1 MNARQPFAKRPIV
14 EELEPRLLYSADL
27 SPLHTLAT
35 DGGNEVRWLETTAP
49 PNATPTERAQTQT
62 EKRHE
67 VVIIDGGIANWSA
80 LLADLP
86 TADDDRKLEIAVLDP
101 NDDGLQQ
108 ISEILAQF
116 DDLAAVHLVS
126 HGASGEVILGNRH
139 LDRQALQENGELL
152 QRWGQSLSADGDL
165 LLYGCQVGEGSAG
178 QAFITEWARLSGAD
192 VAASDDATGAAAAGG
207 DWTLEASVGRIEAQA
222 LTAADWQGTLAL
234 SAQGAETRVN
244 TSTTSTQ
251 ETAEYNG
258 GSVAMD
264 ANGNFVVVFHDYNDD
279 YIYFQRFNAAGV
291 AQGAQT
297 RVNPAVYQ
305 YRDQPCVAMDPSGNF
320 VVVWASA
327 NQDAA
332 SSLGIYAQRFS
343 ASGVAQGGEFRVNTL
358 TAGDQYSP
366 AVATDGSGNFV
377 ITWTDAGTATVK
389 AQRYNASGVAQ
400 GGELVVDG
408 YAPNA
413 YGTSVAMNASGAF
426 VVGWSDYSSGNSF
439 EIYCQRFDASGAAQG
454 GKTRVNTSTTGYQEG
469 AAVGMADDGS
479 FVVAF
484 EDSDSTSGD
493 IYFQR
498 YNASGVAQGG
508 NVRANTYTTSNQFY
522 AAVAMNASG
531 SFIVTWQSFGQDA
544 GSSQGIYMQA
554 YNADGS
560 ASGSE
565 TRVNTTTA
573 GGQYWPSVAYEGGNA
588 VVVWSG
594 MGPGDATDG
603 GIFFQRLAEPANTAP
618 TFNGAAFG
626 GGDGI
631 ATTALGSAADDAYSL
646 AVQSDGKVV
655 VAGTSFNGTNYDYAV
670 VRYNADGTLD
680 TTFSGDGKLTTVV
693 ASGDDVAQA
702 VTLQADGKILV
713 AGYSNNDF
721 ALVRYNTDGTLDTTF
736 SGDGKLTTAIGAS
749 GDYATGVAVQAD
761 GKIVVAGYYLSGN
774 YKFAVVR
781 YNADGTLDTSF
792 SGDGI
797 ATLSFGT
804 SNEYGYSLAL
814 QADGKI
820 LVAGEANMS
829 GNVDVALARLNTDG
843 TLDASFSGDGM
854 VTTAIGTGIDSGRGV
869 TVQSDGKIVVAGSS
883 SNGSNNDIAV
893 VRYNTDGTLDTSFS
907 GDGKLT
913 TAVGSGADEGR
924 GVVVQSDGKIV
935 VTGYSVNSNN
945 DFALVRYNSDGT
957 LDTSFSGDGKL
968 TTAVG
973 AGTDWAYKA
982 AVLSD
987 GRILVAGESNNGSN
1001 MDFALVSYNSDGS
1014 LSTAPITTLNATPSF
1029 TEGGSAV
1036 VLDADVQVTD
1046 AELSAGNFSGATLT
1060 LARTGG
1066 ANAQDVFGASGTL
1079 GTLTQGGNLVVGGT
1093 TIGTV
1098 TTNSAGLLVLTFNTN
1113 ATNALVNSAMQQIA
1127 FSNSSDAP
1135 PASAQINWTFS
1146 DGNTGAQGVGGALSA
1161 TGSTTVTITAVNDPP
1176 VNTVP
1181 GAQTTG
1187 EDTNLVFSTANG
1199 NALSI
1204 ADPDGGAGT
1213 FEVTLSVTNGTLTL
1227 GGTAGL
1233 SFVSGDGSADTT
1245 MTVRG
1250 TLSDLNAALQGL
1262 TYAPTANYSGGATLT
1277 LQTSDLALSDTDP
1290 VAITVAA
1297 GNDAPTFTSD
1307 GNGTVTTAIGA
1318 GTDAA
1323 EEVVVQADGK
1333 YVVVG
1338 RSSNGA
1344 NDDFAIARYNSN
1356 GTLDTTFSGDGK
1368 TTVAIGSGL
1377 DQAFAVALQS
1387 DGKIVVAGNSYN
1399 GTDTDFAVLRLN
1411 TDGSLDTTFS
1421 GDGKVTTDLALGN
1434 DDANS
1439 VLIQS
1444 DGKIVVTGSAD
1455 NGVSYDFAAVRYNT
1469 NGTLDTSF
1477 SIDGKVTTFFGVN
1490 HDESWDSLLQSDGK
1504 IVLVGSTNLGASDDF
1519 AILRYNT
1526 DGTLDTTFSGDGKQT
1541 ASFGGNL
1548 DVAYSVVQQADG
1560 KLVLAGKYFDGSS
1573 YAFAI
1578 SRLTT
1583 TGSLDTTFSGD
1594 GLQLVDV
1601 SASADAAYSVAL
1613 QSDGAIVLA
1622 GPSGNGST
1630 DDFAV
1635 VRLTSA
1641 GALDTTFSGD
1651 GMLTTSL
1658 GGLDQAA
1665 SVVVQSDGAIVVA
1678 GVGAGDFALVRY
1690 GSTGT
1695 LDATFNGTNTLDGA
1709 PSHTEGGSP
1718 VVLDGNVQVFDAELS
1733 GAGNYSGATLT
1744 LARHGGANAQ
1754 DVFSATGVLS
1764 SIAAASGNVVVSG
1777 TTIGT
1782 YTNSAGTLVFTF
1794 NASATQTRVNSAM
1807 QAIAYSNA
1815 SDAPP
1820 ASVQIDWT
1828 FNDGNSGAQG
1838 SGGALSA
1845 TGSTTVSIT
1854 AVNDPP
1860 ANAVPGAQS
1869 TNEDTVKVFSSA
1881 NGNAISIT
1889 DPDDSGATFEVT
1901 LSVTNGTLTLAGTSG
1916 LAFTVGD
1923 GGADTTMSFSG
1934 TVANINTA
1942 LDGLTFSPT
1951 TNFTGGAT
1959 LTLATADS
1967 VLASLNIDANLHA
1980 RYTFENSA
1988 SDVAPGTT
1996 QNGVLGGDA
2005 NYAADGTRGRVLGL
2019 DGAGDYVSIAD
2030 TSSFRALTQGTIASW
2045 VKFTDTGF
2053 RVIFSVT
2060 DGASNQNYLNLFVNN
2075 GKLGAQTVDGN
2086 SWIFETV
2093 STATINDGNWHHVA
2107 FTVNGSGNQLYIDGT
2122 AAARTFN
2129 QGNAATSSFYASL
2142 NSVTSVT
2149 IGATYTVPGSYLS
2162 GFSGQIDDLR
2172 VYSRALTAGELS
2184 LLAADQSLTD
2194 SDTVA
2199 ITVSAAN
2206 DAPTFAIGTGIVTT
2220 NVTPAADHG
2229 NAVIA
2234 QSDGKLLVAGEG
2246 NGDFVLVRYKTDGTL
2261 DTAFG
2266 GGDGMVSTAVGS
2278 GGGFASSLALQA
2290 DGKIIV
2296 SGYASNGSNDDFAL
2310 VRYNP
2315 DGSRDTDFG
2324 TGGKVTTAIGAGDD
2338 RALGVAVQ
2346 SNGRIVLAGYSYNG
2360 SNNDFAVVR
2369 YNSDGTL
2376 DTTFSGDGK
2385 LTTAISTSNDDAYA
2399 VLVQSD
2405 GKIVVVGS
2413 SLIGGTNWDFAA
2425 ARYNSDGTLDTS
2437 FSGDGLAN
2445 FAVGTGHDYAC
2456 GVALQ
2461 PDGKLVL
2468 AGYGVNG
2475 ATSDFAVVRL
2485 NSSGTLDTSFSG
2497 DGKLFTAIGASE
2509 DLATSV
2515 TLQTDDKIVLAGTY
2529 ANGANTDLAVA
2540 RYNVDGSLDTSFD
2553 SDGIKTLALPAGSNQ
2568 VTGVAV
2574 SNGRIVAVGTTQSKL
2589 AAVFL
2594 GTNGTPEATIGAV
2607 NTLDGAPTYTE
2618 GGAPAVLDAN
2628 VQIFDAELSANNNFS
2643 GATLTLTRNGG
2654 ANAQDVFSASGT
2666 LATLTQGG
2674 NLTVGGTT
2682 IGTVTTNS
2690 GGTLLLSFNG
2700 SATNALVNS
2709 AMQQIAYSNTSDAP
2723 AASVQINWTVNDGN
2737 SGTQGSG
2744 GALQNTGSTT
2754 VTITA
2759 VNDAPVLADTALSI
2773 TVAEDAVV
2781 PSGAVGSLLSA
2792 FTGGISDVD
2801 SGALKG
2807 IAITASNETNGT
2819 WYYSTNSG
2827 TNWST
2832 VGVVSNTSALL
2843 LADDGNTR
2851 LYFTPNADYNGTAS
2865 SALTLRA
2872 WDRSSGSAGSKVD
2885 TSSNGGSTAYSS
2897 ATDVVDVT
2905 VTAINDA
2912 PTFGVGA
2919 GGLTIPAGSVGGEA
2933 YSVIVQADGKIITAG
2948 YRNDAGQLDI
2958 QLIRCNADGSVDT
2971 GFGNNGRVITAIGAG
2986 ADFAWEVALQ
2996 ADGKILVA
3004 GESYNGSNSDFA
3016 LVRYNTDGSLDASFG
3031 SGGKVTT
3038 AIGSGNE
3045 QAMGLAV
3052 QADGR
3057 IVLAGWSGSD
3067 FALARYNTDGSL
3079 DASFGTGGKVVTSY
3093 GANSGAYSVAVQP
3106 DGKIVLAGSIWNGS
3120 NYDVAVLRYNTNGTL
3135 DAGFGSAGK
3144 VTTAVGTG
3152 HDFSYDLALQAD
3164 GRIVLTGSTSNGGSG
3179 SVLVL
3184 RYNVDGSLDT
3194 SFNGTGKVSTA
3205 VGSYSAYGESVAIQ
3219 PDGKIVVV
3227 GAARNASNTYDD
3239 SLVLRYNTDG
3249 SLDTSF
3255 NGSGK
3260 LTSELSS
3267 AGDHFYDLALQP
3279 DGTIVA
3285 AGYATINGTQEFL
3298 LARYTA
3304 SDTLDPTFGTI
3315 LGPLDG
3321 APSYTEGGS
3330 AVVLDSDVRV
3340 YDAELTAS
3348 NFSGATLTLARN
3360 GGANTQDV
3368 FSASGTL
3375 AALTQGGNL
3384 TVGGTTIGTV
3394 TTNSAGTLLLSFNA
3408 SATNALLDS
3417 ALQQIAYSNSS
3428 DTPPASVQIDWTF
3441 NDGNAGA
3448 QGTGGALADVGHT
3461 TVTITATNDA
3471 PTGSVTIDDTT
3482 PAQGQTLT
3490 ASNTLADADGL
3501 GAISYQWQRAG
3512 IDIGGATGSTYTTT
3526 QADVGQILR
3535 VVASYTDGQGTLESV
3550 PSAGTSAVTNV
3561 NDAPTGSVT
3570 IDDTTPAQGQTLTAS
3585 NTLAD
3590 ADGLGTIGY
3599 QWQRGGVDIVGATGT
3614 TYTTTQADV
3623 GQILRVVAIYTD
3635 GQGTL
3640 ESVPSAGTSAVTNVN
3655 DAPSGSV
3662 TIDDTTPAQGQTLT
3676 ASNTLAD
3683 ADGLGTIG
3691 YQWQRGGVDI
3701 VGATGSTYT
3710 TTQADVGQVLRVVA
3724 SYTDGQGTLESVP
3737 SAGTSAVTN
3746 VNDAPTGSVTIDDTT
3761 PSQGQTL
3768 TASNTLADADGLG
3781 AISYQWQRAGVD
3793 IVGATAST
3801 YTTTQAD
3808 VGQIL
3813 RVVASYTDGQGTLES
3828 VPSAGISAVTNVN
3841 DAPTGSVTIGDTTP
3855 AQGQT
3860 LTASNTLAD
3869 ADGLGAISYQWQRAG
3884 VDIVGATGSTYT
3896 TTQADVGQILR
3907 VVASYTD
3914 GQGTLE
3920 SVPSAG
3926 TSAVT
3931 NVNDAPSGSVT
3942 IDDTTPAQ
3950 GQTLT
3955 ASNTLADADGLGAI
3969 SYQWQRGG
3977 VDIGGATGSTYT
3989 TTQADVGQILRLV
4002 ASYTD
4007 GQGTLESVPSV
4018 GTSAVTNVNDA
4029 PTGSVTIDDTTPAQG
4044 QTLTASNT
4052 LADADGLGAIGY
4064 QWQRG
4069 GVDIGGA
4076 TGSTYTTTQADVG
4089 QILRVVASYTDG

>member
-1 MNARQPFAKRPIV
+1 M
-14 EELEPRLLYSADL
+14 
-27 SPLHTLAT
+27 
-35 DGGNEVRWLETTAP
+35 
-49 PNATPTERAQTQT
+49 
-62 EKRHE
+62 
-67 VVIIDGGIANWSA
+67 
-80 LLADLP
+80 
-86 TADDDRKLEIAVLDP
+86 
-101 NDDGLQQ
+101 
-108 ISEILAQF
+108 
-116 DDLAAVHLVS
+116 
-126 HGASGEVILGNRH
+126 
-139 LDRQALQENGELL
+139 
-152 QRWGQSLSADGDL
+152 
-165 LLYGCQVGEGSAG
+165 
-178 QAFITEWARLSGAD
+178 
-192 VAASDDATGAAAAGG
+192 
-207 DWTLEASVGRIEAQA
+207 
-222 LTAADWQGTLAL
+222 
-234 SAQGAETRVN
+234 
-244 TSTTSTQ
+244 
-251 ETAEYNG
+251 
-258 GSVAMD
+258 
-264 ANGNFVVVFHDYNDD
+264 
-279 YIYFQRFNAAGV
+279 
-291 AQGAQT
+291 
-297 RVNPAVYQ
+297 
-305 YRDQPCVAMDPSGNF
+305 
-320 VVVWASA
+320 
-327 NQDAA
+327 
-332 SSLGIYAQRFS
+332 
-343 ASGVAQGGEFRVNTL
+343 
-358 TAGDQYSP
+358 
-366 AVATDGSGNFV
+366 
-377 ITWTDAGTATVK
+377 
-389 AQRYNASGVAQ
+389 
-400 GGELVVDG
+400 
-408 YAPNA
+408 
-413 YGTSVAMNASGAF
+413 
-426 VVGWSDYSSGNSF
+426 
-439 EIYCQRFDASGAAQG
+439 
-454 GKTRVNTSTTGYQEG
+454 
-469 AAVGMADDGS
+469 
-479 FVVAF
+479 
-484 EDSDSTSGD
+484 
-493 IYFQR
+493 
-498 YNASGVAQGG
+498 
-508 NVRANTYTTSNQFY
+508 
-522 AAVAMNASG
+522 
-531 SFIVTWQSFGQDA
+531 
-544 GSSQGIYMQA
+544 
-554 YNADGS
+554 
-560 ASGSE
+560 
-565 TRVNTTTA
+565 
-573 GGQYWPSVAYEGGNA
+573 
-588 VVVWSG
+588 
-594 MGPGDATDG
+594 
-603 GIFFQRLAEPANTAP
+603 
-618 TFNGAAFG
+618 
-626 GGDGI
+626 
-631 ATTALGSAADDAYSL
+631 
-646 AVQSDGKVV
+646 
-655 VAGTSFNGTNYDYAV
+655 
-670 VRYNADGTLD
+670 
-680 TTFSGDGKLTTVV
+680 
-693 ASGDDVAQA
+693 
-702 VTLQADGKILV
+702 
-713 AGYSNNDF
+713 
-721 ALVRYNTDGTLDTTF
+721 
-736 SGDGKLTTAIGAS
+736 
-749 GDYATGVAVQAD
+749 
-761 GKIVVAGYYLSGN
+761 
-774 YKFAVVR
+774 
-781 YNADGTLDTSF
+781 
-792 SGDGI
+792 
-797 ATLSFGT
+797 
-804 SNEYGYSLAL
+804 
-814 QADGKI
+814 
-820 LVAGEANMS
+820 
-829 GNVDVALARLNTDG
+829 
-843 TLDASFSGDGM
+843 
-854 VTTAIGTGIDSGRGV
+854 
-869 TVQSDGKIVVAGSS
+869 
-883 SNGSNNDIAV
+883 
-893 VRYNTDGTLDTSFS
+893 
-907 GDGKLT
+907 
-913 TAVGSGADEGR
+913 
-924 GVVVQSDGKIV
+924 
-935 VTGYSVNSNN
+935 
-945 DFALVRYNSDGT
+945 
-957 LDTSFSGDGKL
+957 
-968 TTAVG
+968 
-973 AGTDWAYKA
+973 
-982 AVLSD
+982 
-987 GRILVAGESNNGSN
+987 
-1001 MDFALVSYNSDGS
+1001 
-1014 LSTAPITTLNATPSF
+1014 
-1029 TEGGSAV
+1029 
-1036 VLDADVQVTD
+1036 
-1046 AELSAGNFSGATLT
+1046 
-1060 LARTGG
+1060 
-1066 ANAQDVFGASGTL
+1066 
-1079 GTLTQGGNLVVGGT
+1079 
-1093 TIGTV
+1093 
-1098 TTNSAGLLVLTFNTN
+1098 
-1113 ATNALVNSAMQQIA
+1113 
-1127 FSNSSDAP
+1127 
-1135 PASAQINWTFS
+1135 
-1146 DGNTGAQGVGGALSA
+1146 
-1161 TGSTTVTITAVNDPP
+1161 
-1176 VNTVP
+1176 
-1181 GAQTTG
+1181 
-1187 EDTNLVFSTANG
+1187 
-1199 NALSI
+1199 
-1204 ADPDGGAGT
+1204 
-1213 FEVTLSVTNGTLTL
+1213 
-1227 GGTAGL
+1227 
-1233 SFVSGDGSADTT
+1233 
-1245 MTVRG
+1245 
-1250 TLSDLNAALQGL
+1250 
-1262 TYAPTANYSGGATLT
+1262 
-1277 LQTSDLALSDTDP
+1277 
-1290 VAITVAA
+1290 
-1297 GNDAPTFTSD
+1297 
-1307 GNGTVTTAIGA
+1307 
-1318 GTDAA
+1318 
-1323 EEVVVQADGK
+1323 
-1333 YVVVG
+1333 
-1338 RSSNGA
+1338 
-1344 NDDFAIARYNSN
+1344 
-1356 GTLDTTFSGDGK
+1356 
-1368 TTVAIGSGL
+1368 AIGSGL

-1560 KLVLAGKYFDGSS
+1560 KLVLAGKYFNGSS
-1573 YAFAI
+1573 YAFAV

-1622 GPSGNGST
+1622 GPSGSGST

-1635 VRLTSA
+1635 VRLTTA
-1641 GALDTTFSGD
+1641 GALDTTFSSD
-1651 GMLTTSL
+1651 GMLTTAL

-1678 GVGAGDFALVRY
+1678 GVSSSNFALVRY

-1695 LDATFNGTNTLDGA
+1695 LDATLGATNTLDGA

-1733 GAGNYSGATLT
+1733 AAGNYSGATLT

-1782 YTNSAGTLVFTF
+1782 YTNSPGTLVFTF

-1807 QAIAYSNA
+1807 QAIAYSNS

-1828 FNDGNSGAQG
+1828 FNDGNTGAQG
-1838 SGGALSA
+1838 TGGALSA

-1860 ANAVPGAQS
+1860 ANSVPGAQS
-1869 TNEDTVKVFSSA
+1869 TNEDTNKVFSA
-1881 NGNAISIT
+1881 GNGNAIAIT
-1889 DPDDSGATFEVT
+1889 DPDASGAAFEVT

-1923 GGADTTMSFSG
+1923 GGADTTMTFSG

-1967 VLASLNIDANLHA
+1967 VLTSLDIDANLHA

-2005 NYAADGTRGRVLGL
+2005 NYAVDATRGRVLGL

-2045 VKFTDTGF
+2045 LKFTDTGF

-2149 IGATYTVPGSYLS
+2149 IGATYTLPGSYLS

-2194 SDTVA
+2194 SDAVA

-2220 NVTPAADHG
+2220 NVTPAADQG

-2261 DTAFG
+2261 DTTFG
-2266 GGDGMVSTAVGS
+2266 GGDGMVSTGVGAGS
-2278 GGGFASSLALQA
+2278 DFASSLALQA
-2290 DGKIIV
+2290 DGKIV
-2296 SGYASNGSNDDFAL
+2296 VAGYASNGSNDDFAL

-2315 DGSRDTDFG
+2315 DGSLDTDFG

-2338 RALGVAVQ
+2338 RAQGVAVQ

-2385 LTTAISTSNDDAYA
+2385 LTTAISTSNDDGYA

-2674 NLTVGGTT
+2674 NLSVGGTT

-2690 GGTLLLSFNG
+2690 GGTALLSFNG

-2737 SGTQGSG
+2737 SGSQGSG
-2744 GALQNTGSTT
+2744 GALTATGSTT
-2754 VTITA
+2754 VSITA
-2759 VNDAPVLADTALSI
+2759 VNDAPVLADTVLTLS
-2773 TVAEDAVV
+2773 VAEDAAV
-2781 PSGAVGSLLSA
+2781 PSGAAGSLLSA

-2807 IAITASNETNGT
+2807 VAITATSETNGT
-2819 WYYSTNSG
+2819 WYYSTNGG

-2851 LYFTPNADYNGTAS
+2851 LYYTPNANYNGTAS

-2919 GGLTIPAGSVGGEA
+2919 GGRTLPAGSVGGEA
-2933 YSVIVQADGKIITAG
+2933 YSVVVQADGKIITAG

-2971 GFGNNGRVITAIGAG
+2971 GFGNNGSVVTAIGAG
-2986 ADFAWEVALQ
+2986 GDFAWEMALQ

-3079 DASFGTGGKVVTSY
+3079 DAGFGAGGKVVTSY

-3152 HDFSYDLALQAD
+3152 HDFSYGLALQAD
-3164 GRIVLTGSTSNGGSG
+3164 GRIVLTGSTSNGGTS

-3205 VGSYSAYGESVAIQ
+3205 VGSYGSYCEGVAIQ

-3267 AGDHFYDLALQP
+3267 ADDRFYDLALQP
-3279 DGTIVA
+3279 AGTIVA

-3304 SDTLDPTFGTI
+3304 SDILDPTFGTI

-3340 YDAELTAS
+3340 YDAELSAAD
-3348 NFSGATLTLARN
+3348 NFSGATLTLSRN
-3360 GGANTQDV
+3360 GGANPQDV

-3394 TTNSAGTLLLSFNA
+3394 TTNSAGTLLLSFNGN
-3408 SATNALLDS
+3408 ATNALLDS

-3441 NDGNAGA
+3441 SDGNSGAQGSGGALTATGSTTVSITAVNDAPVLADTALTLSVAEDAAAPSGTVGSLLSAFTGGISDVDSGALKGIAIIASNESNGTWYYSTNGGTNWSTVGSVSAAQSLLLADDGNTRLYLKPGADYSGSSSSALTLRAWDRTSGSAGTKVDTSSNGSSTPYSSATDVVDVTVSAVNDPPTFSVGDGVVSTAIGTGTDYAYSVVIQADGKILLAGNSVVSGFSDFALVRYNSDGSLDTSFSSDGKLTTSIGAFDDYGKGVAVQADGKILVTGYTYNGSNDDIALTRYNSDGTLDTTFSGDGMLTTAIGTSNDYAYSVTVQSDGKILVAGNAFMGTDYDFVLVRYNSDGTLDTTFDGDGKLTTPIGANDDYGISVVTQPDGKILLSGRSLPGASNDFALVRYNADGALDTSFSGDGKLTTSLTAGTDNAWTMALQSDGRIVLGGWATPGANRDFGLVRYNSDGTLDTSFSGDGIVTTAIGNGNDDLYSIAVQADGRIVAAGFSSNGSNNDFALVRYNSDGTLDTSFSGDGILTTAIGSAADEARSVALQSNGRIVVGGSSVVGNNDFALVRYNTDGTLDASFATVNTLDGAPTYTEGGAAVVLDADAAIFDAELSPTNFNGASLTLSRNGGANPQDVFSASGTLGSLTQGDNLNVGGTTIGTVTTNGAGTLLLSFNASATNALVNSALQQIAYSNSSDTPPASVQIDWTFSDGNAGA
-3448 QGTGGALADVGHT
+3448 QGSGGALADVGHT

-3501 GAISYQWQRAG
+3501 G
-3512 IDIGGATGSTYTTT
+3512 
-3526 QADVGQILR
+3526 
-3535 VVASYTDGQGTLESV
+3535 
-3550 PSAGTSAVTNV
+3550 
-3561 NDAPTGSVT
+3561 
-3570 IDDTTPAQGQTLTAS
+3570 
-3585 NTLAD
+3585 
-3590 ADGLGTIGY
+3590 
-3599 QWQRGGVDIVGATGT
+3599 
-3614 TYTTTQADV
+3614 
-3623 GQILRVVAIYTD
+3623 
-3635 GQGTL
+3635 
-3640 ESVPSAGTSAVTNVN
+3640 
-3655 DAPSGSV
+3655 
-3662 TIDDTTPAQGQTLT
+3662 
-3676 ASNTLAD
+3676 
-3683 ADGLGTIG
+3683 
-3691 YQWQRGGVDI
+3691 
-3701 VGATGSTYT
+3701 
-3710 TTQADVGQVLRVVA
+3710 
-3724 SYTDGQGTLESVP
+3724 
-3737 SAGTSAVTN
+3737 
-3746 VNDAPTGSVTIDDTT
+3746 
-3761 PSQGQTL
+3761 
-3768 TASNTLADADGLG
+3768 
-3781 AISYQWQRAGVD
+3781 
-3793 IVGATAST
+3793 
-3801 YTTTQAD
+3801 
-3808 VGQIL
+3808 
-3813 RVVASYTDGQGTLES
+3813 
-3828 VPSAGISAVTNVN
+3828 
-3841 DAPTGSVTIGDTTP
+3841 
-3855 AQGQT
+3855 
-3860 LTASNTLAD
+3860 
-3869 ADGLGAISYQWQRAG
+3869 
-3884 VDIVGATGSTYT
+3884 
-3896 TTQADVGQILR
+3896 
-3907 VVASYTD
+3907 
-3914 GQGTLE
+3914 
-3920 SVPSAG
+3920 
-3926 TSAVT
+3926 
-3931 NVNDAPSGSVT
+3931 
-3942 IDDTTPAQ
+3942 
-3950 GQTLT
+3950 
-3955 ASNTLADADGLGAI
+3955 
-3969 SYQWQRGG
+3969 
-3977 VDIGGATGSTYT
+3977 
-3989 TTQADVGQILRLV
+3989 
-4002 ASYTD
+4002 
-4007 GQGTLESVPSV
+4007 
-4018 GTSAVTNVNDA
+4018 
-4029 PTGSVTIDDTTPAQG
+4029 
-4044 QTLTASNT
+4044 
-4052 LADADGLGAIGY
+4052 
-4064 QWQRG
+4064 
-4069 GVDIGGA
+4069 
-4076 TGSTYTTTQADVG
+4076 
-4089 QILRVVASYTDG
+4089 